1 MAFGLLS
8 RLFARRKLPAELRY
22 EDARRVLESH
32 HLAVKRELAGRDD
45 APPEALYYLACD
57 DDLEVRSLVAGNPAA
72 PMQANELLRTDVDG
86 EVREELAR
94 KIGRLMPD
102 LPSGELTTLQRR
114 AVELLERLAE
124 DELSRVRA
132 IVAREVAHCP
142 TIPRSLALRLARDVE
157 IAVCGPMLQYSPLLS
172 DEDLIEIVA
181 TTRVHGAVEAIA
193 KRDGLGGDLTAAV
206 AATLDVS
213 AVAQLLANEK
223 AEIREETLNK
233 VIAQAAGIEVWHR
246 PLVMRA
252 DLSVR
257 AMRRIA
263 TFVSRSLIDELGR
276 RHDLD
281 DDTALWLKARAQA
294 SIEADDAGSEKPLT
308 VEAMRD
314 AHKEGRL
321 GDEMVTGAATLAH
334 RQPVVTA
341 LSLLA
346 GVPAHMVET
355 VIDSRSGRGISALC
369 WKAGLSMRTALAVQ
383 THIAHVP
390 TGNLVLPRE
399 GIDYP
404 LKENEI
410 RWHLQYFGIDAGSAR
425 PGL

>member
-1 MAFGLLS
+1 MW
-8 RLFARRKLPAELRY
+8 P
-22 EDARRVLESH
+22 DAAI
-32 HLAVKRELAGRDD
+32 LAT
-45 APPEALYYLACD
+45 PP
-57 DDLEVRSLVAGNPAA
+57 PT
-72 PMQANELLRTDVDG
+72 RT
-86 EVREELAR
+86 
-94 KIGRLMPD
+94 
-102 LPSGELTTLQRR
+102 
-114 AVELLERLAE
+114 
-124 DELSRVRA
+124 
-132 IVAREVAHCP
+132 
-142 TIPRSLALRLARDVE
+142 
-157 IAVCGPMLQYSPLLS
+157 
-172 DEDLIEIVA
+172 LIEIVA
-181 TTRVHGAVEAIA
+181 TTRRCTVRSGAIA

-308 VEAMRD
+308 VEAMRE

-410 RWHLQYFGIDAGSAR
+410 RWHLQYFGIEAGGAQR
-425 PGL
+425 GI